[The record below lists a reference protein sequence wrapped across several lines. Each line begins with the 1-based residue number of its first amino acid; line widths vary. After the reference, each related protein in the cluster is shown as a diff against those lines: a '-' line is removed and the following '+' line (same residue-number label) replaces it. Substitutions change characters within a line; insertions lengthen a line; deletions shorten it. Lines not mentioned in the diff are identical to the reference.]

1 MKKDVKEN
9 NQTPEKDEPLSAKER
24 RLTQRRQIE
33 ELQEKK
39 NAQKFVDEYDYYFS
53 DD

>member
-1 MKKDVKEN
+1 MKKDVNKKVDN
-9 NQTPEKDEPLSAKER
+9 KEKDEPLSAKER
-24 RLTQRRQIE
+24 RLSQRRQIE
-33 ELQEKK
+33 ELQEQK

>member
-1 MKKDVKEN
+1 MKKDVKKNTE
-9 NQTPEKDEPLSAKER
+9 TKEKDEPLSAKER

-39 NAQKFVDEYDYYFS
+39 SSQKFVDEYDYYFS